1 METFE
6 NNQTENGTG
15 SNQKQTQYYK
25 LRGWTVK
32 FLEDL
37 QNSGGKTT
45 REISDATGC
54 KARTAAVILQ
64 RLRLYGTI
72 ERIVGWG
79 WKITSDG
86 INFLLS
92 KKKNNNNKYVNS
104 WLTEHKQLVN
114 TKAENEKPENP
125 EWIPSCFYRAS
136 CHIRSIMKK
145 SVYNSKTSN
154 GCEFCVTRNTHEY
167 CMNMAG
173 KFLGVI

>member
-15 SNQKQTQYYK
+15 TNRQTQYYK

-37 QNSGGKTT
+37 QHSGGKTT

-72 ERIVGWG
+72 ERIAGWG

-92 KKKNNNNKYVNS
+92 KKNNTNNKYVNS
-104 WLTEHKQLVN
+104 WLTERIQKVN
-114 TKAENEKPENP
+114 TKAEEQKPEI
-125 EWIPSCFYRAS
+125 IPPCFHRAS
-136 CHIRSIMKK
+136 CHIRTIMKK
-145 SVYNSKTSN
+145 AEYTVKTMMQCD
-154 GCEFCVTRNTHEY
+154 GCVHDNPNNY
-167 CMNMAG
+167 P
-173 KFLGVI
+173 KFFMGRQAVKISI